1 MTTTTYTYETSKGK
15 NVEEF
20 SSNGYVTLYQNGVFK
35 YEQHYSSLMLKFQED
50 LFLLELKKRN
60 IKYTK
65 TIK

>member
-20 SSNGYVTLYQNGVFK
+20 SSNGYVTLYQNEVFK

-50 LFLLELKKRN
+50 LFLLELEKRN
-60 IKYTK
+60 IEYTK